1 MKKYLNSVKEVVKA
15 LKEGKDVFA
24 SEPITDRVYKFYFKD
39 GFLIGEEKNCADIH
53 INTHLIFMQSSKY
66 YTEEPEPLKFEVN
79 KLYKT
84 SKNKKAFLY
93 KIVKDAQ
100 FMYYFSSEDGC
111 FTTDENGVFYNF
123 GLPTDN
129 KIVGYWE
136 EEK

>member
-1 MKKYLNSVKEVVKA
+1 MKKYLNSVEEVVKA
-15 LKEGKDVFA
+15 LKEGVKVRDEECNSYFQIVNGFIAEFTKGDNNIINVNSSIYFIEGKDRF
-24 SEPITDRVYKFYFKD
+24 
-39 GFLIGEEKNCADIH
+39 
-53 INTHLIFMQSSKY
+53 

-93 KIVKDAQ
+93 KIVKDAD

-129 KIVGYWE
+129 KIIGYWE